1 MPLMPKILIV
11 DDEKSI
17 RESIRMILEA
27 EGYDTAA
34 AENGQKGVDLFRAGG
49 LDAVLL
55 DIKMPPGK
63 DGLEVLAELQQIDR
77 EVPVV
82 MVSGHGAFDT
92 AVEATKLG
100 AFDYLPKPLDRDK
113 LLVVL
118 RNAVERVRLRS
129 EILDL
134 KPKYRILGDSHAIR
148 EVLAVV
154 KQVAP
159 TETRVLITGES
170 GTGKELIAREV
181 HRLSRR
187 AAKPFIEVNCAAIP
201 AELIES
207 ELFGHEK
214 GSFTG
219 ATAQRIGKF
228 EQADGGTIFL
238 DEIGDMSLQAQAKVL
253 RALEEN
259 TIERVGGNKQIPVD
273 VRVVAA
279 TNKDLRSEIASAG
292 FRDDLFHRLNVIPIH
307 VPTLRERRD
316 DIPLLARAF
325 VAEVCAKNGFAPKE
339 ISAATLAELEA
350 MPWGGNVRELRN
362 YVERLVIL
370 TPGRLIDATGGS
382 STAPAREGGGDDLVA
397 GSRTLQEF
405 KDRSEAAFIR
415 HHLEKCGWNVS
426 KTAEALEMERSH
438 LYTKIK
444 KYGLERQAK
453 MEKGKEDRPGDAR

>member
-27 EGYDTAA
+27 EGYETAL
-34 AENGQKGVDLFRAGG
+34 AENGQRCLELFRAGG

-82 MVSGHGAFDT
+82 MVSGHGTFDT
-92 AVEATKLG
+92 AVEATRLG

-118 RNAVERVRLRS
+118 RNAVERARLRS
-129 EILDL
+129 ELLDL
-134 KPKYRILGDSHAIR
+134 TPKYRILGESQAIR
-148 EVLAVV
+148 DVLAVV

-170 GTGKELIAREV
+170 GTGKELIAREL

-259 TIERVGGNKQIPVD
+259 TIERVGGNRQIRVD

-279 TNKDLRSEIASAG
+279 TNKDLRAAIAAGG
-292 FRDDLFHRLNVIPIH
+292 FRDDLYHRLNVIPVH
-307 VPTLRERRD
+307 VPTLRERRE
-316 DIPLLARAF
+316 DIPMLARAF

-339 ISAATLAELEA
+339 LSGATLAELET

-362 YVERLVIL
+362 YAERLVIL
-370 TPGRLIDATGGS
+370 TPGKLIETTGGT
-382 STAPAREGGGDDLVA
+382 STVPSRAGGVDEMVA

-444 KYGLERQAK
+444 KYGLERQS
-453 MEKGKEDRPGDAR
+453 KGKEDRPGDAG

>member
-1 MPLMPKILIV
+1 MARILIV
-11 DDEKSI
+11 DDEKGI
-17 RESIRMILEA
+17 RDSVRMILEA
-27 EGYDTAA
+27 EGYETAT
-34 AENGQKGVDLFRAGG
+34 AENGQKGIDHFRAGG
-49 LDAVLL
+49 IDVVLL

-77 EVPVV
+77 EIPVV
-82 MVSGHGAFDT
+82 MISGHGTFDT
-92 AVEATKLG
+92 AVEATRLG

-118 RNAVERVRLRS
+118 RNAVERARLRS

-134 KPKYRILGDSHAIR
+134 KPKYRILGESRAMR

-159 TETRVLITGES
+159 VETRVLITGES
-170 GTGKELIAREV
+170 GTGKELIAREI
-181 HRLSRR
+181 HRLSKR
-187 AAKPFIEVNCAAIP
+187 AEKPFVEVNCAAIP

-238 DEIGDMSLQAQAKVL
+238 DEVGDMSPQAQAKVL
-253 RALEEN
+253 RVLEGN
-259 TIERVGGNKQIPVD
+259 TVERVGGNRQIPVD
-273 VRVVAA
+273 VRVGAA
-279 TNKDLRSEIASAG
+279 TNKDLKAAIAAG
-292 FRDDLFHRLNVIPIH
+292 AFRDDLYHRLNVIPIH
-307 VPTLRERRD
+307 VPTLRERRE
-316 DIPLLARAF
+316 DIPVLARAF
-325 VAEVCAKNGFAPKE
+325 VAEVCARNGFAPKE
-339 ISAATLAELEA
+339 LSAAAMAALEG

-362 YVERLVIL
+362 AVERLVIL
-370 TPGRLIDATGGS
+370 TPGKTIESAGGP
-382 STAPAREGGGDDLVA
+382 STAAGTAGGVDEMVGA
-397 GSRTLQEF
+397 SRTLQEF
-405 KDRSEAAFIR
+405 KDRSEAAFIS
-415 HHLEKCGWNVS
+415 HHLERNGWNVS

-444 KYGLERQAK
+444 KYGLERRDKPEQA
-453 MEKGKEDRPGDAR
+453 G